1 MAKRKDLGEV
11 ISTDVLIVG
20 GGIGGLTAAIKAK
33 EEFSDVDILI
43 VEKQTVG
50 WAGKATK
57 VGAVISLLGSDDNAD
72 EFLEFQVKNHG
83 VYLNEQEL
91 LYSFILESNRSVGE
105 LAEWGV
111 NITKDAEGKITTK
124 PHFWAPHWSMTGIDI
139 DMMLPMRAKARK
151 MGVKVLNKVQV
162 VDLLKQGERII
173 GAVGFNIIDGRFY
186 IFKSKATILANGSCN
201 YKVRRYWS
209 AANGEG
215 IASAYRAGA
224 VMRNAEY
231 GNLYAHIV
239 FKDIDSG
246 FLDRD
251 YLFNALGENI
261 SKRYALHEESRTS
274 LFQSRSLLIAMEK
287 EVAEGRGPIYF
298 DPPQKSS
305 GEPTMVGVSGP
316 GPTELYGYGQWNLPK
331 VLDWHYRLKAKEL
344 KYGQPSS
351 AKREVVLPLH
361 GELSCIKVDHEMKTS
376 LEGLWAIGDTSYA
389 GSALAGAVPSPP
401 GVSPGCGLLNA
412 VITGRWGGP
421 PAARYAKKAASSE
434 VSSDEVKRLKE
445 EIFAPMKRAKGLLP
459 GDAIS
464 AIQDV
469 VSPIKYNLRRS
480 KDRLE
485 EAISRMKDLQERL
498 PELYAKDGHGLG
510 KCHEARAMA
519 VCAEMTFRSALMR
532 TESRGFHYRE
542 DYPERDDK
550 NWLKWVV
557 ARQEAGKMV
566 LSTEPIPIDKYKIKP

>member
-1 MAKRKDLGEV
+1 MAKIEDLGEV
-11 ISTDVLIVG
+11 ISTDVLVVG
-20 GGIGGLTAAIKAK
+20 GGIGGLVTAIKAK
-33 EEFSDVDILI
+33 EESPDVDVLI

-50 WAGKATK
+50 WGGKATK
-57 VGAVISLLGSDDNAD
+57 VGAIVALLGPENDA
-72 EFLEFQVKNHG
+72 EKFVEWQVKNTG
-83 VYLNEQEL
+83 RYLNDQDL
-91 LYSFILESNRSVGE
+91 LYRYVRDSYRSIE
-105 LAEWGV
+105 QMAEWGV
-111 NITKDAEGKITTK
+111 NVTKDAGGKLSLK

-139 DMMLPMRAKARK
+139 DMMLPLRGKARK

-162 VDLLKQGERII
+162 VDLLKQGERVI
-173 GAVGFNIIDGRFY
+173 GAVGFNIVDGGFY

-201 YKVRRYWS
+201 YKVRRFWS

-215 IASAYRAGA
+215 IAAAYRAGA

-239 FKDIDSG
+239 FKDTDSG
-246 FLDRD
+246 FLDSN
-251 YLFNALGENI
+251 YVFNGSGDNI
-261 SKRYALHEESRTS
+261 SEQYTPGEGKTGMFLSIPKI
-274 LFQSRSLLIAMEK
+274 LGMEK
-287 EVAEGRGPIYF
+287 EVAEGRGPLYV
-298 DPPQKSS
+298 DTSKLPP
-305 GEPTMVGVSGP
+305 GEEGFTAGWH
-316 GPTELYGYGQWNLPK
+316 LK
-331 VLDWHYRLKAKEL
+331 VQGWLQRLEEKEH
-344 KYGQPSS
+344 KYGASRS
-351 AKREVVLPLH
+351 ARTEVELPLH
-361 GELSCIKVDHEMKTS
+361 GELSCVKVDHDMKTT
-376 LEGLWAIGDTSYA
+376 LDGLFAIGDTGYA
-389 GSALAGAVPSPP
+389 GSAVAGAVAAPP
-401 GVSPGCGLLNA
+401 GVTPACGIGYAIISGL
-412 VITGRWGGP
+412 WGGP
-421 PAARYAKKAASSE
+421 PAARFAKKAASSE
-434 VSSDEVKRLKE
+434 VSSDEVKRLKQ

-485 EAISRMKDLQERL
+485 EAISRMKEVQERL

-519 VCAEMTFRSALMR
+519 ICAEITFRSALMR
-532 TESRGFHYRE
+532 AESRGMHYRE

-566 LSTEPIPIDKYKIKP
+566 LSTEPIPIHKYKFKP